1 VAEESTTLPS
11 LAAGS
16 QTSKLV
22 GSIASRV
29 GAKSGLYLK
38 RYFGVKKAIL
48 TVGFFE
54 RSYHPNIAGS
64 FPPSINYEDK
74 NTKISAT
81 YLIVFGGSLQG
92 LTCGKRQH
100 PASRFANEIKDGQQG
115 EAEGIVRNL

>member
-1 VAEESTTLPS
+1 
-11 LAAGS
+11 
-16 QTSKLV
+16 V

-64 FPPSINYEDK
+64 RFPLSINYEDK

-81 YLIVFGGSLQG
+81 YLIVFRLLPRAHLWFNVGIQPVASQIKSRMGSRA
-92 LTCGKRQH
+92 KRKALCDKVKLLYIH
-100 PASRFANEIKDGQQG
+100 ID
-115 EAEGIVRNL
+115 